1 MRRLLVFLT
10 YAVVTSYCASAHLA
24 LADCLG
30 GTALSAEVAPPTANR
45 VVSEQAVERTSNNG
59 AETLTDLLQNSVLG
73 DVDAMNRLGIR
84 YAHGLGVKRN
94 YLAALK
100 WFRLSAI
107 RGHLPA
113 MVNLA
118 TMYQIGAGGHRDYRR
133 AYAWL
138 LVATALGTPGQIH
151 DAAIFKLGMIASSIR
166 PTTAARAQHLA
177 HDIAGTLGRRC
188 DMPTH
193 RYLGWEFT
201 PSG

>member
-1 MRRLLVFLT
+1 MT
-10 YAVVTSYCASAHLA
+10 
-24 LADCLG
+24 
-30 GTALSAEVAPPTANR
+30 
-45 VVSEQAVERTSNNG
+45 
-59 AETLTDLLQNSVLG
+59 
-73 DVDAMNRLGIR
+73 RLGIR
-84 YAHGLGVKRN
+84 YARSLGVQRN
-94 YLAALK
+94 YSVALK

-107 RGHLPA
+107 GGHSPA
-113 MVNLA
+113 MINLA

-138 LVATALGTPGQIH
+138 LVAAVLGTPDQIH

-177 HDIAGTLGRRC
+177 NDIAGTLGRRC